1 MNVSGGKNY
10 NTIKNEQNSFS
21 FKSISN
27 FGNIFQ
33 SSIGFLFYSE
43 WWIDHMT
50 YIMGK

>member
-10 NTIKNEQNSFS
+10 NKIKNEQSSFS

-27 FGNIFQ
+27 FGNLLQ

-43 WWIDHMT
+43 
-50 YIMGK
+50 